1 MKTAL
6 KLSCLGAALTGLLLL
21 DAAPIF
27 AQEIQLGDSVRFDLD
42 NDNSELR
49 PRVST
54 DGDRVNLEVYEQPE
68 PETRIR
74 LSDEQ
79 IDIRQVEPP
88 PEERLDLSIPLN

>member
-6 KLSCLGAALTGLLLL
+6 KLSCLSAALTGLLLL
-21 DAAPIF
+21 DAAPTF
-27 AQEIQLGDSVRFDLD
+27 AQEIQLGDGIRFDLD
-42 NDNSELR
+42 DDDSELR
-49 PRVST
+49 PRVSS

-79 IDIRQVEPP
+79 VDIRQIDPP